1 MLPTDHANSLVVIC
15 LTSCQLLCLP
25 LPFISDKFVI
35 FIHEK
40 ASPVLS
46 LRALRQSQQ
55 WKICTDNLQ
64 VQNWNHIRLHSVEIT
79 QATRQRF
86 NTNWRH
92 GIAKNE
98 LKLISTCYKLGSRQ
112 RVIFTQ
118 HLTVWIL
125 RHSLRIPYV
134 LATNWAMQ
142 AIVLLLVN
150 YPCCFHHAFQILSFL
165 ILLCFTLMI
174 MSKWAFQ

>member
-1 MLPTDHANSLVVIC
+1 MKKHL
-15 LTSCQLLCLP
+15 Q
-25 LPFISDKFVI
+25 
-35 FIHEK
+35 
-40 ASPVLS
+40 VLS

-55 WKICTDNLQ
+55 WQICTDNLQ

-118 HLTVWIL
+118 HLTIWIL

-134 LATNWAMQ
+134 LATNWPTPNQYAWLEN
-142 AIVLLLVN
+142 INITWCYGVYKKYEEVLQLNISISWNGYNNNHKLDTTTAHWRDRDV
-150 YPCCFHHAFQILSFL
+150 
-165 ILLCFTLMI
+165 
-174 MSKWAFQ
+174 